1 MFEQLLK
8 KISTALDEAGI
19 PYMIIGGQAL
29 LLYGEPRL
37 TKDIGVTL
45 GATLEKLDGVTVLA
59 KRNEL
64 EPLVDPETFTRK
76 TMVLPC
82 QDRQTGIRVDFI
94 FSFSAYEKQAFKRVR
109 KIKMGN
115 VQIKFASPEDLIIHK
130 VIAGRPRDLEDVK
143 NVLIKNPGIDLA
155 YIRQWLQAFTA
166 ALDEPFVERFDTV
179 AKPVEL

>member
-8 KISTALDEAGI
+8 KISMALDEAGI

-37 TKDIGVTL
+37 TKDIDVTL
-45 GATLEKLDGVTVLA
+45 GATLEKLDAVIVLA

-64 EPLVDPETFTRK
+64 KPLVDPETFTRK

-94 FSFSAYEKQAFKRVR
+94 FSFSPYETQALKRVR
-109 KIKMGN
+109 KVKFGN

-130 VIAGRPRDLEDVK
+130 IIAGRPRDIEDVK
-143 NVLIKNPGIDLA
+143 NVLIKNPGINLA
-155 YIRQWLQAFTA
+155 YVRQWLQEFTT
-166 ALDEPFVERFDTV
+166 ALEEPFVERFDAV
-179 AKPVEL
+179 AKTLEL